1 MPRAAPILL
10 ACLALAA
17 CQSNPKQTVL
27 NLDTTDPRWDSAR
40 CVAARKDAAAY
51 DDREGV
57 RAAAGVAG
65 LVAGVPA
72 AGAIANVTLN
82 AAQDKARKK
91 LNRKVRAACISDPLH
106 GKGVRPSRRRAP
118 HASSG

>member
-1 MPRAAPILL
+1 MRTATIAL
-10 ACLALAA
+10 AGLTLAA

-27 NLDTTDPRWDSAR
+27 SLDTTDPRWNTAG
-40 CVAARKDAAAY
+40 CVEARKDAAAY

-57 RAAAGVAG
+57 RTATAVAG

-72 AGAIANVTLN
+72 AGALANLTLN

-91 LNRKVRAACISDPLH
+91 LNEKVRSACISDPIH
-106 GKGVRPSRRRAP
+106 GKGAKPKKRPRL
-118 HASSG
+118 

>member
-1 MPRAAPILL
+1 MTRAAPILVS
-10 ACLALAA
+10 CLALAA
-17 CQSNPKQTVL
+17 CQSNPKKTVL
-27 NLDTTDPRWDSAR
+27 DLDTTDPRWDSAG

-57 RAAAGVAG
+57 RAATAVAG

-106 GKGVRPSRRRAP
+106 GKGANPKKAK
-118 HASSG
+118 